1 MSIEEVIYH
10 HARETP
16 EKVAIISGAEQI
28 TYAELW
34 ESIKR
39 VAGTLLERMDPG
51 DRIILSANKEIDFI
65 YTYFGAHLA
74 HLITVPIDSET
85 NVTRL
90 QRIVDTA
97 TPKLIIGNL
106 KYDGEKKITPFSEI
120 CKSKAPLGSIIF
132 PDENNISD
140 ILFTTGTT
148 GLPKGVALSFHN
160 QMIAASN
167 INSFI
172 GNTDSDI
179 ELLALPISHSFG
191 LGRMRCVFLAGGT
204 IVLLNGFASMKK
216 FYGEL
221 ERCKVTG
228 FGMVPA
234 SWSYIQ
240 KMSKDRIA
248 NYAHQL
254 RYIEI
259 GSSFMSLSDK
269 EHLMTLLP
277 NTRICMHYGL
287 TEASRSCFIS
297 FHHDKNALSSVGK
310 ASPNVDIKVF
320 DEKGAPVSDG
330 SDGEICVKGEHVCTA
345 YWGVPDEI
353 FHQDFNGDYFK
364 TGDWGHI
371 DSDGYVYLQ
380 SRKKEIINV
389 GGKKV
394 SPIEVEE
401 QLNQIEHI
409 KESACVGIFD
419 AVLGEV
425 VKAYIVSEKH
435 DIDFNQVVKLLGSK
449 LENYKIPVKFEY
461 IDALPKTQNGKIQR
475 HLLKEKN

>member
-97 TPKLIIGNL
+97 IPKLIIGNL
-106 KYDGEKKITPFSEI
+106 KYDGGNKITSFSEI
-120 CKSKAPLGSIIF
+120 CKSKAPLESIIF

-204 IVLLNGFASMKK
+204 LVLLNGFASMKK

-320 DEKGAPVSDG
+320 DEKGFPVSDG

>member
-1 MSIEEVIYH
+1 
-10 HARETP
+10 
-16 EKVAIISGAEQI
+16 
-28 TYAELW
+28 
-34 ESIKR
+34 
-39 VAGTLLERMDPG
+39 
-51 DRIILSANKEIDFI
+51 
-65 YTYFGAHLA
+65 
-74 HLITVPIDSET
+74 
-85 NVTRL
+85 
-90 QRIVDTA
+90 
-97 TPKLIIGNL
+97 
-106 KYDGEKKITPFSEI
+106 
-120 CKSKAPLGSIIF
+120 
-132 PDENNISD
+132 
-140 ILFTTGTT
+140 
-148 GLPKGVALSFHN
+148 
-160 QMIAASN
+160 
-167 INSFI
+167 
-172 GNTDSDI
+172 
-179 ELLALPISHSFG
+179 
-191 LGRMRCVFLAGGT
+191 MRCVFLAGGT

-254 RYIEI
+254 HYIEI

-269 EHLMTLLP
+269 EHLMALLP

-320 DEKGAPVSDG
+320 DEKGFPVSDG

-371 DSDGYVYLQ
+371 DSGGYVYLQ

-419 AVLGEV
+419 SVLGEV

-475 HLLKEKN
+475 HLLKDKN

>member
-39 VAGTLLERMDPG
+39 VAGTLLERMAPG

-106 KYDGEKKITPFSEI
+106 KYDGGKEITPFSEI

-204 IVLLNGFASMKK
+204 LVLLNGFASMKK

-248 NYAHQL
+248 NYAYQL
-254 RYIEI
+254 HYIEI

-449 LENYKIPVKFEY
+449 LENYKIPV
-461 IDALPKTQNGKIQR
+461 R
-475 HLLKEKN
+475 

>member
-97 TPKLIIGNL
+97 IPKLIIGNL
-106 KYDGEKKITPFSEI
+106 KYDGGNKITSFSEI
-120 CKSKAPLGSIIF
+120 CKSKAPLESIIF

-204 IVLLNGFASMKK
+204 LVLLNGFASMKK

-248 NYAHQL
+248 DYAHQL

-320 DEKGAPVSDG
+320 DEKGFPVSDG

-345 YWGVPDEI
+345 YWGVPDEM